1 MNIYDLLDQLEG
13 FVGNSKPAFM
23 QSGKVVID
31 PEELYQM
38 IDQIR
43 TSVPDDIRDAQ
54 WVKKEEEQIKRK
66 AQEDY
71 ERIVAEAQVRAQELT
86 SETEVYRLA
95 VERVNEMMDEAHSTA
110 HDITLGAFQYA
121 NDIMEK
127 IEKQLQIYYDVVQD
141 GKEEIQKSIDEK
153 FSSEQKLITQ
163 ENLNKA
169 TISAAEA
176 EAKANKLISESLTEE
191 LVEKQK
197 IEKWNGVLPQVASNG
212 NAIID
217 MTNK

>member
-1 MNIYDLLDQLEG
+1 MSIYNLLDQLESTIEG
-13 FVGNSKPAFM
+13 SKRAFM
-23 QSGKVVID
+23 QNDKIIISPD
-31 PEELYQM
+31 ELYQL

-43 TSVPDDIRDAQ
+43 SSVPDDIRDAQ

-71 ERIVAEAQVRAQELT
+71 ERIVAEAHARAQELT

-95 VERVNEMMDEAHSTA
+95 VERVNEMMEEAQSTA

-141 GKEEIQKSIDEK
+141 GKEEIQKSIDA
-153 FSSEQKLITQ
+153 L
-163 ENLNKA
+163 
-169 TISAAEA
+169 
-176 EAKANKLISESLTEE
+176 
-191 LVEKQK
+191 
-197 IEKWNGVLPQVASNG
+197 QVQP
-212 NAIID
+212 
-217 MTNK
+217 KE

>member
-71 ERIVAEAQVRAQELT
+71 ERIVAEAHARAQELT

-95 VERVNEMMDEAHSTA
+95 VERVNEMMEEAQSTA

-141 GKEEIQKSIDEK
+141 GKEEIQKSIDA
-153 FSSEQKLITQ
+153 L
-163 ENLNKA
+163 
-169 TISAAEA
+169 
-176 EAKANKLISESLTEE
+176 
-191 LVEKQK
+191 
-197 IEKWNGVLPQVASNG
+197 QVQP
-212 NAIID
+212 
-217 MTNK
+217 KE

>member
-1 MNIYDLLDQLEG
+1 MNIYDLLDQLESI
-13 FVGNSKPAFM
+13 VKNSKSAFM
-23 QSGKVVID
+23 QSGKIVVD

-71 ERIVAEAQVRAQELT
+71 ERIIAEAQVRAQELT
-86 SETEVYRLA
+86 SDTEVYRLA
-95 VERVNEMMDEAHSTA
+95 EIRVNEMLAEAQSTA

-141 GKEEIQKSIDEK
+141 GKEEIQRSIDALQIQPKE
-153 FSSEQKLITQ
+153 
-163 ENLNKA
+163 
-169 TISAAEA
+169 
-176 EAKANKLISESLTEE
+176 
-191 LVEKQK
+191 
-197 IEKWNGVLPQVASNG
+197 
-212 NAIID
+212 
-217 MTNK
+217 

>member
-1 MNIYDLLDQLEG
+1 MNIYDLLDQLESI
-13 FVGNSKPAFM
+13 VKNSKSAFM
-23 QSGKVVID
+23 QSGKIVVD

-71 ERIVAEAQVRAQELT
+71 ERIIAEAQVRAQELT
-86 SETEVYRLA
+86 SDTEVYRLA
-95 VERVNEMMDEAHSTA
+95 EIRVNEMLAEAQSTA

-141 GKEEIQKSIDEK
+141 GKEEIQKSIDALQIQPKE
-153 FSSEQKLITQ
+153 
-163 ENLNKA
+163 
-169 TISAAEA
+169 
-176 EAKANKLISESLTEE
+176 
-191 LVEKQK
+191 
-197 IEKWNGVLPQVASNG
+197 
-212 NAIID
+212 
-217 MTNK
+217 